1 MKKRA
6 ALALL
11 PSLLLGACSVVG
23 IRDAPEPASTVIA
36 RIGGRAGAVEIRR
49 YAPTAAAETTV
60 TGSELYARSIGF
72 QRLFAYITGSN
83 GARNKIA
90 MTAPVAQAPSEKIAM
105 TAPVAQT
112 EAASGAWT
120 VRFFLPPTVTAAT
133 APQPLDPR
141 VVIVPVPER
150 LMAVL
155 RFSGQATPDT
165 VRTESRHLDAILAG
179 SAWRA
184 DGPVVAWFYDP
195 PWTLPPLRRNEVAR
209 PVVPQPAS
217 APPPPPTPP

>member
-23 IRDAPEPASTVIA
+23 IRDTPEPASTVI
-36 RIGGRAGAVEIRR
+36 GRVGAVEIRR

-60 TGSELYARSIGF
+60 TGSELHARSIGF
-72 QRLFAYITGSN
+72 QRLFGYITGAN
-83 GARNKIA
+83 AGGGTIA
-90 MTAPVAQAPSEKIAM
+90 MTSPVAQGVAQGPAEKIAM

-112 EAASGAWT
+112 ETPTGEWT
-120 VRFFLPPTVTAAT
+120 VRFFLPPTLTAET
-133 APQPLDPR
+133 APRPTDKR
-141 VVIVPVPER
+141 VVIVPVPPR
-150 LMAVL
+150 IMAVL

-165 VRTESRHLDAILAG
+165 VREEGRRLDAALSG
-179 SAWRA
+179 SSWRA
-184 DGPVVAWFYDP
+184 DGPLVAWFYDP

-209 PVVPQPAS
+209 PVE
-217 APPPPPTPP
+217 PTPSP